1 MQLPGRAHRHS
12 TMVEDPASLGG
23 PNDETW
29 PDLTV
34 QPAGPQLGHPA
45 EPHRRHCACTVRHR
59 LSCAAWLFMGGIESA
74 RTPTCLESPHEC
86 ANRALRGISVMPTV
100 TCALRLAVRLV
111 SASVSHSEQIWTTE
125 SSRVDLSGRREVKAA
140 QYSAAYEF
148 TSSAIDSIGA
158 CANCTLTLALR
169 YT

>member
-12 TMVEDPASLGG
+12 TMVEDPASLSG
-23 PNDETW
+23 PNDSTW

-86 ANRALRGISVMPTV
+86 ANRALRNKRYAV
-100 TCALRLAVRLV
+100 TYALRLAVRADW
-111 SASVSHSEQIWTTE
+111 SARVCRTATQQIWTTE
-125 SSRVDLSGRREVKAA
+125 SVQPSRPQWARVSLRLRSTVRH
-140 QYSAAYEF
+140 
-148 TSSAIDSIGA
+148 TS
-158 CANCTLTLALR
+158 LPLLR
-169 YT
+169 STASVRARTAH